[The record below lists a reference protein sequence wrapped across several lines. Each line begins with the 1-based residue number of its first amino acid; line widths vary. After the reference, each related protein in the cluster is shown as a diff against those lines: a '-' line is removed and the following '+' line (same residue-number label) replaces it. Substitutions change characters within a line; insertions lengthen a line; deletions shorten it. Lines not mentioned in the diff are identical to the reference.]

1 MTLLRIQHVFYLTSK
16 PKVPEDAVKTWLI
29 FKEKIMK
36 ENKINLRR
44 AGVFSQQLKLPLQEL
59 LQEWSAK
66 HNIEIVALVDTENN
80 GDTLDLVISFG
91 GDGTVL
97 AALNRFPHCPVLAV
111 NFGNVGFLTA
121 GDREELTEMLQRVQ
135 QGKYIISERSVL
147 ECSHPDGT
155 DYAVNEIVVRGATRL
170 IAVELTINEQHIRRV
185 RGDGIIVGTAT
196 GSTAYLLAA
205 GSPIVMPE
213 LSCMIIAGLNE
224 YDFRS
229 RHLVVSGD
237 SQVKLKVAEQT
248 HEKEIYLSADGKEK
262 VPLKIGDEV
271 LIRESARKAKLI
283 FLEKNYFFHNLSSR
297 LSWFRSGE

>member
-1 MTLLRIQHVFYLTSK
+1 
-16 PKVPEDAVKTWLI
+16 
-29 FKEKIMK
+29 MK